1 MIRGLYTAASGMIT
15 RQAQQ
20 ESLSNNIANI
30 NTPGYKK
37 DKIILKSFNEL
48 LIETRDRQIGSHN
61 FKSTLGTLEFGVG
74 IDENK
79 PQFSQGILEDTGR
92 DLDFAVSGDGFF
104 TVVNS
109 KGEERY
115 TRDGRFKIN
124 SEGYLTTIE
133 GDKVIGIDK
142 LGHKLPIKVKGDEI
156 KLGAGGIIENS
167 DGQVKLLLESFK
179 SGDDLV
185 KEGTNY
191 YKAVK
196 DPTVSTESTIE
207 QGKLERSNVDAL
219 EAITDMI
226 AIMRSYESNQKVIQ
240 QMDETLGKTVNE
252 VGSIK

>member
-20 ESLSNNIANI
+20 ECLSNNIANI

-37 DKIILKSFNEL
+37 DKIVLKSFDEL
-48 LIETRDRQIGSHN
+48 LIETRDRQIGSTN
-61 FKSTLGTLEFGVG
+61 FKNTLGTLEFGVG

-92 DLDFAVSGDGFF
+92 NLDFAVSGDGFF

-109 KGEERY
+109 NGEERY
-115 TRDGRFKIN
+115 TRDGRFKID
-124 SEGYLTTIE
+124 SQGYLTTIE
-133 GDKVIGIDK
+133 GDRIIGIDK
-142 LGHKLPIKVKGDEI
+142 SGTKIPLRINGDEI
-156 KLGAGGIIENS
+156 DLGANGVIENS
-167 DGQVKLLLESFK
+167 DGQAKFLLSSFK
-179 SGDDLV
+179 SGDDLI

-191 YKAVK
+191 YKAGSA
-196 DPTVSTESTIE
+196 PTVGGEGTIE